1 MHIYNVKTKGHYIGP
16 SKADLTF
23 QVLGADGQKLEKV
36 KDQLDDKLSMKIEPA
51 SLENGNK
58 G

>member
-16 SKADLTF
+16 SKADLKF
-23 QVLGADGQKLEKV
+23 QVLGANGQMLEKV
-36 KDQLDDKLSMKIEPA
+36 KDQLDDKFNMKIEPA
-51 SLENGNK
+51 PIENGNK